1 MNVQDNKESRTT
13 RFLVGSFMMLL
24 ILSVAAF
31 FCLGFYMSNVSN
43 KSIYQGG
50 DMYMAGISE
59 KI

>member
-31 FCLGFYMSNVSN
+31 FCLGFYMRKFIKN
-43 KSIYQGG
+43 SIEQVGVIYIGG
-50 DMYMAGISE
+50 KSE
-59 KI
+59 KN